1 MTRREGKENM
11 RDNQII
17 IAAEKRAR
25 LRGVEI
31 CDAEYCGNEKC
42 VNEHYHIFNCRCV
55 DCIAMFEEDD

>member
-1 MTRREGKENM
+1 M

-55 DCIAMFEEDD
+55 DCIAMFEEDE